1 MNCNNGMGLFVL
13 LLVIVILNQGNL
25 LNSNCKDGK
34 ATMTIILLIWLWM
47 YFCRRRCNNNVAYSP
62 YRTICCC

>member
-1 MNCNNGMGLFVL
+1 MRCNNGMGLFLL

-25 LNSNCKDGK
+25 LNTNCRDGRS
-34 ATMTIILLIWLWM
+34 TMTIILLVWLWM
-47 YFCRRRCNNNVAYSP
+47 CFCGRSSNNVAYSP